1 MIALGESEFK
11 KTGIFDLEPG
21 LWIWCARHPFWAPGD
36 DYQQV
41 VVSVFVESGGER
53 ILIDPLAP
61 SLDCLDIWSR
71 LDETPPSIIIATM
84 PDHIRDLDLFVRR
97 YNSKAFGPMF
107 YFPDQVPHTKLTAV
121 VAEIELP
128 GGLMPLFDARG
139 RAETPIFLP
148 GYRYI
153 VFGDALMEKN
163 GELRVWDSPWN
174 TKRELPALRAMLEL
188 PFEKVIISH
197 FDQSP
202 VHTREEFQ
210 KALELPPFR
219 WV

>member
-1 MIALGESEFK
+1 MGQRESEK
-11 KTGIFDLEPG
+11 IGIINLEPG

-41 VVSVFVESGGER
+41 VVSTFAESGEEKV
-53 ILIDPLAP
+53 LIDPLAP
-61 SLDCLDIWSR
+61 SLDCIDIWSR
-71 LDETPPSIIIATM
+71 LDKSQPSVIIATM
-84 PDHIRDLDLFVRR
+84 PDHIRDIDLFVRR
-97 YNSKAFGPMF
+97 YRSKAFGPMF
-107 YFPDQVPHTKLTAV
+107 YFPDQVPHTKLTPV
-121 VAEIELP
+121 IAENALP
-128 GGLMPLFDARG
+128 GGLIPLFDARG

-148 GYRYI
+148 EHRCI
-153 VFGDALMEKN
+153 VFGDALMERN
-163 GELRVWDSPWN
+163 GELRVWDSPWH

-188 PFEKVIISH
+188 PFVRVIVSH

-210 KALELPPFR
+210 QALELPPFR